1 MAADGADP
9 RPYRPCVGIML
20 FNADGH
26 VFVGKRVDVE
36 GDHWQM
42 PQGGINKGE
51 TPQQAALRE
60 LQEEVGTDKA
70 EILAESAEWHRYDLP
85 PELSRKVWKGR
96 YRGQKQR
103 WFAMRFTGRDTD
115 IDLEAHE
122 AEFSAWQWVP
132 VDRLNDLIIPF
143 KRDVY
148 RDLVVE
154 FAQFGAASSGK
165 SG

>member
-1 MAADGADP
+1 
-9 RPYRPCVGIML
+9 ML
-20 FNADGH
+20 FNTDGH

-42 PQGGINKGE
+42 PQGGIDKGE
-51 TPQQAALRE
+51 SPKQAALRE

-70 EILAESAEWHRYDLP
+70 DILAESAEWHRYDLP
-85 PELSRKVWKGR
+85 PALSRKVWKGK

-103 WFAMRFTGRDTD
+103 WFAMRFTGRDAD
-115 IDLEAHE
+115 INLEAHE

-148 RDLVVE
+148 RDLVAE
-154 FAQFGAASSGK
+154 FAKFGTASGGK
-165 SG
+165 SD